1 MLSKTVQ
8 IIVNVV
14 RQTVKYG
21 IEIIQAFS
29 RELVAAR
36 HEKNEKILVQIQFI
50 FIHDEEKLRMSKDQK
65 KN

>member
-1 MLSKTVQ
+1 MTVQ

-36 HEKNEKILVQIQFI
+36 HEKNEKYWYRFSSFLS
-50 FIHDEEKLRMSKDQK
+50 MTK
-65 KN
+65 KNYE